1 MGRSNTTEWS
11 ASDYRDERLYEDQR
25 SHDELNVAAS
35 PAENAMMHT
44 PPMLATAEPLQE
56 RSDTQS
62 TADELNWPRVL
73 IAENVMMHTP
83 PMLATAE
90 PLQERPAVPEPP
102 MLNRPAVPEPP
113 MLNRPL
119 VPEPP
124 IGLPRLLTAEEM
136 DPRPP
141 NISSPIWLVLTE
153 RALVQMQ
160 QDYAR
165 RLIQQR
171 QEQEIRDIRELYEGV
186 SSQEAFARMQM
197 DWARGQVNER
207 WQSQVNVVRT
217 LRHGV
222 LGIDANRIPASMPT
236 TFLRPPHELDTLY

>member
-1 MGRSNTTEWS
+1 M
-11 ASDYRDERLYEDQR
+11 YEDPR
-25 SHDELNVAAS
+25 SDDELNVA
-35 PAENAMMHT
+35 T

-62 TADELNWPRVL
+62 TADELNRPRVLIAENVLMHTPPMLATAEPLQEPSDRQWTADELNRPVVLQPPIDWPRAL

-90 PLQERPAVPEPP
+90 PLQEQPAAPEPP

-113 MLNRPL
+113 MLNRPA

-165 RLIQQR
+165 GLLQQR
-171 QEQEIRDIRELYEGV
+171 QEQ
-186 SSQEAFARMQM
+186 
-197 DWARGQVNER
+197 
-207 WQSQVNVVRT
+207 
-217 LRHGV
+217 
-222 LGIDANRIPASMPT
+222 
-236 TFLRPPHELDTLY
+236 